1 MARSNVFSR
10 PLAITIPVI
19 ALFGLVAVSAFLVA
33 FDELDP
39 IAVSPGL
46 WYSTIHD
53 SKCRRGVSC
62 NGGNDTTTCKWAQN
76 VLSGDCV
83 WFDGNTSE
91 DFCAAMLNSSCD
103 AGGLK
108 FGNVS
113 CGLKIN
119 AECVRD
125 PESPTGA
132 KCQSSNQGTG
142 VTCRRGTCT

>member
-46 WYSTIHD
+46 WYSTIQD

-62 NGGNDTTTCKWAQN
+62 NGGNENNDMQMGAECPFR
-76 VLSGDCV
+76 DCV
-83 WFDGNTSE
+83 WCDGNTSE

-142 VTCRRGTCT
+142 VTCRLGTCT